1 MSEFHDD
8 LTVETDNDSDLV
20 RQLRKQLRDKGK
32 EAADAAKEL
41 ATYRAKERTTSIGDL
56 LKDQGVNPKIARL
69 LPADIEPTEDAV
81 KGWLDDYAD
90 VFNIERG
97 VDDAESA
104 AETAGNGAQTDQ
116 AAGGVSPEARAAFEA
131 AQRTEASGGVT
142 PLLGVEQALAVLKDA
157 KGKGSDEALKALRAA
172 GLAGG

>member
-8 LTVETDNDSDLV
+8 LTVEQDNDSDLV
-20 RQLRKQLRDKGK
+20 RQLRAQLKTKAK
-32 EAADAAKEL
+32 EASDATKEL
-41 ATYRAKERTTSIGDL
+41 STFRAKERTTSLADL

-69 LPADIEPTEDAV
+69 LPADIEPTEAAV

-90 VFNIERG
+90 VFNIQRG
-97 VDDAESA
+97 VDDAEGA
-104 AETAGNGAQTDQ
+104 AESAGNGAQTDST
-116 AAGGVSPEARAAFEA
+116 AGGVTAEARAAFEA

-142 PLLGVEQALAVLKDA
+142 PLLGMEQALAVLKDA